1 MDLTRR
7 ELRTHG
13 VPVPLGSRAFDIVEV
28 LARSAGELVTKD
40 EIMRGVWSGAIVE
53 ESALQVHISA
63 IRKALG
69 SDRGMLKTA
78 YGRGYRLLGAWTIR
92 QEPIS
97 AGPAVLQIVPPTE
110 FLTNFPSP
118 SSELIGRTGAREH
131 LGDLLSAYRV
141 VTLTGPGGIGKSALA
156 LAVAR
161 SMFPIFQGD
170 GRLVELASLSDPGLV
185 PSAVASVLD
194 LKLGG
199 DEISAERVAR
209 AIGDRKL
216 FLILDNCE
224 HVIDAAANLV
234 ETVVRLCPRT
244 TVLATSR
251 EVLRIDGEYVYRVP
265 PLAVPPEDQME
276 PEVILQH
283 DAVELFIARTRTQA
297 PDISLHGENLPAI
310 ASICRHLD
318 GIPLAIEFAAARAAT
333 LGVQQVATRLDDRFG
348 LLTSGRR
355 TALPRHRTLRAMLDW
370 SYELLPDEE
379 RLLLR
384 RLAIFSSG
392 FTLEAAAAVMSD
404 RDNTPPYVAEGI
416 ANLVTKSLI
425 MRDTTSAISGRW
437 RLLETIRAYALEK
450 LRESGEFQ
458 RLARRHAE
466 YYRHLFEQ
474 AEREWETR
482 PTAEWL
488 ADYGRQIDDLRGAL
502 DWSFSPDGDW
512 SAGVALAAAA
522 VPLWME
528 LSLMA
533 ECRTRVEQA
542 LSALQAGADRDARRE
557 MKLNAALGMSLIHSS
572 VGPGPGIG
580 AAWTRA
586 LAIAESLDDA
596 EYQLRSLW
604 GLWLFHSTRSPM
616 DALLE
621 LAEKFRSVAAGRRLS
636 NELLTGDRLMGISQH
651 LHGEQAGARQHIEH
665 FLAHFVPPAQRSHA
679 MPFQADQRMMAC
691 VFLAR
696 ILWLQGLPDQ
706 AMQIAESSVE
716 EARAT
721 SHKTSEG
728 YALAL
733 AACPIALWTG
743 HLTAAEHY
751 VATLLDLSAR
761 HALAIWHSPGV
772 GYQGALAL
780 KTGAVADGLQLL
792 RAGIYGIDGSRSA
805 IRFIPSVAEMAEAL
819 GRAGQI
825 PDGLAAVEETLAWS
839 ERTQHRWAMPELLRV
854 KGELLLLQRSPET
867 TAAAEDLLRQALDL
881 AREQGALSWEL
892 RVATSL
898 ARLWYKQNRS
908 AEASALLQPIY
919 DRFTEGF
926 DTEDLKA
933 AKALLDA
940 LP

>member
-13 VPVPLGSRAFDIVEV
+13 VPVPLGNRAFDIVEV

-40 EIMRGVWSGAIVE
+40 EIMRRVWSGTIVE
-53 ESALQVHISA
+53 ENALQVHISA

-69 SDRGMLKTA
+69 PDRGMLKTA
-78 YGRGYRLLGAWTIR
+78 FGRGYRLLGAWTIR
-92 QEPIS
+92 QERIS
-97 AGPAVLQIVPPTE
+97 AAPVVLPIVPPTAS
-110 FLTNFPSP
+110 LTNFPSA
-118 SSELIGRTGAREH
+118 SSDLIGRTSAVRH
-131 LGDLLSAYRV
+131 LQDLLSAYRV
-141 VTLTGPGGIGKSALA
+141 VTLTGAGGIGKTALA
-156 LAVAR
+156 LEIAR
-161 SMFPIFQGD
+161 ALFPTFQGD
-170 GRLVELASLSDPGLV
+170 GWLVELASLSDPKLV
-185 PSAVASVLD
+185 PSAVAGVLD

-199 DEISAERVAR
+199 DEISAEKVAR
-209 AIGDRKL
+209 IIGDKKL

-224 HVIDAAANLV
+224 HVIDAAAKLV
-234 ETVVRLCPRT
+234 ETMVRVCPRT

-251 EVLRIDGEYVYRVP
+251 EVLRIEGECVYRVP
-265 PLAVPPEDQME
+265 PLEVPPEHWED
-276 PEVILQH
+276 PYDVLRRS
-283 DAVELFIARTRTQA
+283 AAELLVAKLRQLDSDFS
-297 PDISLHGENLPAI
+297 PDSDGLAAI
-310 ASICRHLD
+310 ATICRHLD

-333 LGVQQVATRLDDRFG
+333 LGVQQVATRLDDRFT

-355 TALPRHRTLRAMLDW
+355 TALPRHRTLRATLDW

-384 RLAIFSSG
+384 RLATFSSG
-392 FTLEAAAAVMSD
+392 FTLEAAAAVMTD
-404 RDNTPPYVAEGI
+404 RDNAASYVAEGI
-416 ANLVTKSLI
+416 ATLVAKSLI
-425 MRDTTSAISGRW
+425 LRDRLATSGRW

-450 LRESGEFQ
+450 LRESGEFE

-512 SAGVALAAAA
+512 SVGVELAAAA
-522 VPLWME
+522 VPLWVQ

-533 ECRTRVEQA
+533 ECRTRVEQS
-542 LSALQAGADRDARRE
+542 LSNLQAGADWDARRE
-557 MKLNAALGMSLIHSS
+557 MKLNAALGISLIHTTG
-572 VGPGPGIG
+572 VPGPEIG
-580 AAWTRA
+580 TAWTKA

-604 GLWLFHSTRSPM
+604 GLWSFHIGRSPM
-616 DALLE
+616 DGVLE
-621 LAEKFRSVAAGRRLS
+621 LAEKFRSVAAGRRHL
-636 NELLTGDRLMGISQH
+636 NELLIGDRMMGISQH
-651 LHGEQAGARQHIEH
+651 LHGEQAGARRHIEH
-665 FLAHFVPPAQRSHA
+665 FLAHFVPPAQNSHA
-679 MPFQADQRMMAC
+679 MPFQADQRVMAC

-696 ILWLQGLPDQ
+696 IFWLQGLSDQ
-706 AMQIAESSVE
+706 AMQMAESSLE
-716 EARAT
+716 EARAA
-721 SHKTSEG
+721 SHIMSEG

-751 VATLLDLSAR
+751 VRTLLGLSAL
-761 HALAIWHSPGV
+761 HMLAIWHAPGV
-772 GYQGALAL
+772 SYQGVLAV
-780 KTGAVADGLQLL
+780 KTGAVASGLQLL
-792 RAGIYGIDGSRSA
+792 RAGSDELGDSRSA
-805 IRFIPSVAEMAEAL
+805 IRFIPFLGELAEAL

-825 PDGLAAVEETLAWS
+825 LDGLAAVEETLAWS

-854 KGELLLLQRSPET
+854 KGELLLLQRAPESP
-867 TAAAEDLLRQALDL
+867 AAAEDLFRQALDL

-892 RVATSL
+892 RVDTSL
-898 ARLWYKQNRS
+898 ARLWYSQNRS
-908 AEASALLQPIY
+908 AEASVLLQPVY

-926 DTEDLKA
+926 DTAD
-933 AKALLDA
+933 
-940 LP
+940 

>member
-1 MDLTRR
+1 MAAQRRRLDDDPGPWEMDLTRR

-13 VPVPLGSRAFDIVEV
+13 APVPLGSRAFDIVEV

-40 EIMRGVWSGAIVE
+40 EIMRQVWSGAIVE

-78 YGRGYRLLGAWTIR
+78 FGRGYRLLGAWTIR
-92 QEPIS
+92 QERIS
-97 AGPAVLQIVPPTE
+97 AAPVVLQIVPPTE
-110 FLTNFPSP
+110 FLTNFPP
-118 SSELIGRTGAREH
+118 ASSELIGRTGAREH

-170 GRLVELASLSDPGLV
+170 GWLVELASLSDPGLV

-194 LKLGG
+194 LKPGG
-199 DEISAERVAR
+199 DEISAARVAR

-333 LGVQQVATRLDDRFG
+333 LGVQQVATRLDDRFR

-404 RDNTPPYVAEGI
+404 RDNTAPYVAEGI
-416 ANLVTKSLI
+416 ANLVAKSLI
-425 MRDTTSAISGRW
+425 ARDGSAISGRW

-450 LRESGEFQ
+450 LGESGEFE

-466 YYRHLFEQ
+466 FFRDLFER
-474 AEREWETR
+474 AA
-482 PTAEWL
+482 PSSAPSTAEM
-488 ADYGRQIDDLRGAL
+488 AQYAREIDNVRVAI
-502 DWSFSPDGDW
+502 DWCFSPSGD
-512 SAGVALAAAA
+512 S
-522 VPLWME
+522 
-528 LSLMA
+528 
-533 ECRTRVEQA
+533 
-542 LSALQAGADRDARRE
+542 
-557 MKLNAALGMSLIHSS
+557 
-572 VGPGPGIG
+572 GIG
-580 AAWTRA
+580 A
-586 LAIAESLDDA
+586 
-596 EYQLRSLW
+596 
-604 GLWLFHSTRSPM
+604 
-616 DALLE
+616 
-621 LAEKFRSVAAGRRLS
+621 V
-636 NELLTGDRLMGISQH
+636 
-651 LHGEQAGARQHIEH
+651 
-665 FLAHFVPPAQRSHA
+665 
-679 MPFQADQRMMAC
+679 
-691 VFLAR
+691 
-696 ILWLQGLPDQ
+696 
-706 AMQIAESSVE
+706 
-716 EARAT
+716 
-721 SHKTSEG
+721 
-728 YALAL
+728 
-733 AACPIALWTG
+733 
-743 HLTAAEHY
+743 LTAAYAPVWLNLSLTAELSNRAERALRR
-751 VATLLDLSAR
+751 VDANMSAR
-761 HALAIWHSPGV
+761 TQMELEIALGTCLTITLGSIERTREVLTAGLEVAEHLDDLDAQVRASWALWALYSTPANAVRRSP
-772 GYQGALAL
+772 L
-780 KTGAVADGLQLL
+780 
-792 RAGIYGIDGSRSA
+792 RSA
-805 IRFIPSVAEMAEAL
+805 SCASHPVPAIPAL
-819 GRAGQI
+819 F
-825 PDGLAAVEETLAWS
+825 
-839 ERTQHRWAMPELLRV
+839 
-854 KGELLLLQRSPET
+854 
-867 TAAAEDLLRQALDL
+867 
-881 AREQGALSWEL
+881 
-892 RVATSL
+892 
-898 ARLWYKQNRS
+898 RL
-908 AEASALLQPIY
+908 P
-919 DRFTEGF
+919 TE
-926 DTEDLKA
+926 
-933 AKALLDA
+933 
-940 LP
+940 